1 MKGKIVLIPFPF
13 TDLSFAKLRPALI
26 IHEGKRDVIVA
37 FISSRIPDEISKKE
51 VLITSR
57 HPSFR
62 RTGLKTSSIIK
73 LDKIATVLK
82 EFIVGELGEIDE
94 NLRKEINERLAM
106 IFRI

>member
-1 MKGKIVLIPFPF
+1 M
-13 TDLSFAKLRPALI
+13 
-26 IHEGKRDVIVA
+26 A
-37 FISSRIPDEISKKE
+37 FISSRIPDEISKTE